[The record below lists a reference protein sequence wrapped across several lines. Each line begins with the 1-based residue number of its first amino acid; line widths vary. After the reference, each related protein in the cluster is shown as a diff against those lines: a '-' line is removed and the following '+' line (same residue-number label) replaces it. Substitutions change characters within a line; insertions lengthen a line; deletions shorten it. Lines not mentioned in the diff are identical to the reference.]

1 LAGVEGGYAK
11 STMATVP
18 AETRRRTPDGRA
30 QQPPLPPAILKGDDA
45 VPRGLAVAS
54 AITLRVL
61 IVAGGVLLAAMAA
74 SRLMMVVLPVII
86 ALLLATLLVPA
97 ARRLQSHGWRPAP
110 AAAAVTF
117 AALFVFF
124 GLWALIIPGVLSQS
138 DDLFTNVQDGARQ
151 AVTVLEP
158 LGVDR
163 ADVDRA
169 IDDALSSVQGSAVA
183 NEVLT
188 GAVLLTQWAAAV
200 ILIAVLTFFFVKDG
214 ARLWEWLLEL
224 FHEDRQPLLREVG
237 ERSWGALSAYVQG
250 VFLVATI
257 DAVLIGAA
265 LLIVGVPVA
274 MPLIVLTFVAAFFPV
289 VGAFVAGAAAVL
301 VALVAN
307 GLAAALVILAVI
319 VAVQQLEGNVF
330 YPVVVGRKLQLHP
343 VGILLAL
350 TAGGVLAGV
359 VGAFLAVPIAAVTG
373 AVLNFTRERR
383 EARLSSAVLAPP

>member
-1 LAGVEGGYAK
+1 LTRENGGYPDTK
-11 STMATVP
+11 MATAP
-18 AETRRRTPDGRA
+18 AETRRSTPNGRA
-30 QQPPLPPAILKGDDA
+30 QPPVPPAILKGDDA

-54 AITLRVL
+54 AITIRLL
-61 IVAGGVLLAAMAA
+61 ILVVGVVLLARGA

-86 ALLLATLLVPA
+86 ALLLTTLLLPA
-97 ARRLQSHGWRPAP
+97 ARWLQARGWRPAP
-110 AAAAVTF
+110 ASASVTLV
-117 AALFVFF
+117 ALLVFF

-151 AVTVLEP
+151 AVSVLEP
-158 LGVDR
+158 LGVGR
-163 ADVDRA
+163 QDVDKA
-169 IDDALSSVQGSAVA
+169 IDEGLKSVQGTAVA

-200 ILIAVLTFFFVKDG
+200 ILIVVLTFFFVKDG
-214 ARLWEWLLEL
+214 GRLWEWVLEL
-224 FHEDRQPLLREVG
+224 FHEDRQPVLREVG
-237 ERSWGALSAYVQG
+237 ERSWTALSAYVQG

-274 MPLIVLTFVAAFFPV
+274 VPLIVLTFIGAFFPV
-289 VGAFVAGAAAVL
+289 IGAFVAGAAAVL

-307 GLAAALVILAVI
+307 GLPAALVIFAVI
-319 VAVQQLEGNVF
+319 IAVQQLEGNVF

-373 AVLNFTRERR
+373 AVLNYTRERR
-383 EARLSSAVLAPP
+383 EARQESAVLAPP

>member
-1 LAGVEGGYAK
+1 LAAVRGGYSK
-11 STMATVP
+11 INMAPLP
-18 AETRRRTPDGRA
+18 AQTRRRTPDGRA
-30 QQPPLPPAILKGDDA
+30 QRLVAPPIIKGDDA

-61 IVAGGVLLAAMAA
+61 IVVGGLVLLAWGA
-74 SRLMMVVLPVII
+74 SRLMLVVLPVII
-86 ALLLATLLVPA
+86 ALLLTTLLTPPA
-97 ARRLQSHGWRPAP
+97 RWLEARGWRPAP
-110 AAAAVTF
+110 AAAAMTF
-117 AALFVFF
+117 AALLVFV

-138 DDLFTNVQDGARQ
+138 DDLFANLQDGARQ
-151 AVTVLEP
+151 AVGVLEP
-158 LGVDR
+158 LGVGR
-163 ADVDRA
+163 GDVDRA
-169 IDDALSSVQGSAVA
+169 IDEGLKSVQGSAVA

-188 GAVLLTQWAAAV
+188 GAVLLTQWAAAI
-200 ILIAVLTFFFVKDG
+200 ILIVVLTFFFVKDG
-214 ARLWEWLLEL
+214 GRLWQWLLEL
-224 FHEDRQPLLREVG
+224 FHEDRQPILREVG
-237 ERSWGALSAYVQG
+237 ERSWTALSAYVQG
-250 VFLVATI
+250 VVMVATI

-265 LLIVGVPVA
+265 LLILGVPVA

-289 VGAFVAGAAAVL
+289 VGAFVAGTAAVL

-307 GLAAALVILAVI
+307 GLGAALVILAVI

-373 AVLNFTRERR
+373 AVLNYTRERR
-383 EARLSSAVLAPP
+383 AAQQSSPVLTPP